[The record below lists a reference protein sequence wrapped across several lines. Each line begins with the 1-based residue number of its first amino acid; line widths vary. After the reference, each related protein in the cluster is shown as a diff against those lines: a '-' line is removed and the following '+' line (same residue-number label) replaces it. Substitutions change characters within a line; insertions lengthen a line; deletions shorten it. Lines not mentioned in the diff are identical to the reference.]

1 MKNYAEDPIYGTA
14 ASGCLGR
21 RESDRVWYRS
31 ATVIAVFDLIKTYE
45 MHR

>member
-14 ASGCLGR
+14 ASECLGR

-31 ATVIAVFDLIKTYE
+31 ATVIAVITWIRLDKNI
-45 MHR
+45 